1 MLYCTVCF
9 SSTTFALAPIIIGR
23 QLVELCVFLARPAIA
38 VVVVVVV
45 VVVVN
50 YNDNDNNDNDNYND
64 NNDDDNYNNSNG
76 IIMFKYVYLLAT
88 QLFISA

>member
-1 MLYCTVCF
+1 MLYCIVCF

-38 VVVVVVV
+38 VVEVVVV

-50 YNDNDNNDNDNYND
+50 YNNNNDNYND

>member
-1 MLYCTVCF
+1 MLYCIVCF
-9 SSTTFALAPIIIGR
+9 SSTTFALAPIIIGL
-23 QLVELCVFLARPAIA
+23 QLVELCVFLARPAI
-38 VVVVVVV
+38 VV

-50 YNDNDNNDNDNYND
+50 YNDNNNNNDNY
-64 NNDDDNYNNSNG
+64 NNDDDNYNNDDDNYNDSNG

>member
-1 MLYCTVCF
+1 MLYCIVCF

-45 VVVVN
+45 VV
-50 YNDNDNNDNDNYND
+50 NYND
-64 NNDDDNYNNSNG
+64 NNNNNDNYNNDDDDYNNSNG

>member
-1 MLYCTVCF
+1 MLYCIVCF
-9 SSTTFALAPIIIGR
+9 SSTTFALAPIIIGL

-50 YNDNDNNDNDNYND
+50 YNDNNNNDNYND
-64 NNDDDNYNNSNG
+64 NNDDDDYNNSNG

>member
-1 MLYCTVCF
+1 MYVFFCMLYCIVCF
-9 SSTTFALAPIIIGR
+9 SSTTFALAPIIIGL

-50 YNDNDNNDNDNYND
+50 YNDNND
-64 NNDDDNYNNSNG
+64 DDDNYNNSNG

>member
-1 MLYCTVCF
+1 MLYCIVCF
-9 SSTTFALAPIIIGR
+9 SSTTFALAPIIIGL

-38 VVVVVVV
+38 VVEVVVV

-50 YNDNDNNDNDNYND
+50 YNNNNNDNYND

-76 IIMFKYVYLLAT
+76 IIMFKYVYLLVT

>member
-1 MLYCTVCF
+1 MLYCIVCF
-9 SSTTFALAPIIIGR
+9 SSTTFALAQIIIGL

-38 VVVVVVV
+38 VVEVV

-50 YNDNDNNDNDNYND
+50 YNNNNDNYND

>member
-1 MLYCTVCF
+1 MLYCIVCF
-9 SSTTFALAPIIIGR
+9 SSTTFALAPIIIGL

-38 VVVVVVV
+38 VVEVVVV

-50 YNDNDNNDNDNYND
+50 YNNNNDNY
-64 NNDDDNYNNSNG
+64 NDDDNYNNSNG